1 MSSKPQLTP
10 ENLPEIL
17 LDVLGFNNVMISPE
31 GLSDL
36 RRDFRNL
43 GYCGPVTFLT
53 VVTMENLRK
62 AAQVLIDSKKAE
74 MDKKGCLR
82 ILWNSDIIKE
92 LNQAFEEISAR
103 DILLGIID
111 KCPDYVQSD
120 DKTQSDLDLAIT
132 IDKIFD
138 RMVQDRDAEIEKL
151 RAQVDALNDMLDEA
165 FWHDNHH

>member
-1 MSSKPQLTP
+1 MASKPQLTP

-17 LDVLGFNNVMISPE
+17 LDFLGLNNVMISPE

-43 GYCGPVTFLT
+43 GYCGLVTFAT

-62 AAQVLIDSKKAE
+62 AAQVLIDSEKAE

-82 ILWNSDIIKE
+82 ILWNWD
-92 LNQAFEEISAR
+92 EEISAR

-138 RMVQDRDAEIEKL
+138 RMVQDCDAEIEKL
-151 RAQVDALNDMLDEA
+151 RAEVDALRDTLDEE
-165 FWHDNHH
+165 FWYNNHH

>member
-1 MSSKPQLTP
+1 MASKPQLTP

-17 LDVLGFNNVMISPE
+17 LDVLGLNNVMVSPE

-43 GYCGPVTFLT
+43 GYWGPVTFLT

-62 AAQVLIDSKKAE
+62 AAQVLIDSEKAE

-82 ILWNSDIIKE
+82 ILWNWD
-92 LNQAFEEISAR
+92 EEISAR
-103 DILLGIID
+103 DMLLGIID

-138 RMVQDRDAEIEKL
+138 RMVQDCDAEIEKL
-151 RAQVDALNDMLDEA
+151 RAQVDALNDMLDEE
-165 FWHDNHH
+165 FWYDNHH